1 MKKNN
6 VKYLLFNLFIYAF
19 IFTSCNTGAS
29 RIDLIEI
36 DKHREYQDSKK
47 STELKDLIDEYNE
60 VLEKNPNA
68 PEALFLLSRLYEKSD
83 IEKVKS
89 LNKKALLISP
99 NFYESNLAM
108 GQYYSKDLFDSSIY
122 YYQKC
127 IEISPS
133 KPIAY
138 YNICNLYCNLSN
150 KNSNLNIKNKL
161 LLHARE
167 NIILSIKYE
176 SNYNNIKEANEIL
189 SLMDKNILL
198 LKNLID
204 PAVSY
209 ADPAVSYADA
219 EAFMRD
225 RCRSTNQELIDG
237 KSVYFGNSKI
247 YMFLTYTWDYSHAC
261 ITGVSQN
268 ALEILNTDCG
278 SVDNKS
284 NEFYSL

>member
-6 VKYLLFNLFIYAF
+6 VKYLLFNLFISAF
-19 IFTSCNTGAS
+19 ILTSCNSGAS

-83 IEKVKS
+83 MEKVKS

-108 GQYYSKDLFDSSIY
+108 GVYYSKDLFDSSIY

-127 IEISPS
+127 IEISPN
-133 KPIAY
+133 KPLAY
-138 YNICNLYCNLSN
+138 SNLCYLYCDLAN
-150 KNSNLNIKNKL
+150 KNSNPNIKNKL
-161 LLHARE
+161 FLQARE
-167 NIILSIKYE
+167 NINLSIKYE
-176 SNYNNIKEANEIL
+176 LNHNNIIKANEIL
-189 SLMDKNILL
+189 SLIDKNILS
-198 LKNLID
+198 LKNLI
-204 PAVSY
+204 
-209 ADPAVSYADA
+209 DPAVSYADA

-247 YMFLTYTWDYSHAC
+247 YMFLTYTWDYSYAC

-268 ALEILNTDCG
+268 ALEVLNTDCG
-278 SVDNKS
+278 SVDQKS